1 MEGQATLFA
10 KNYCLSKNLL
20 DKNWI
25 NILNKKENKRY
36 LASYNLIKEIK
47 SIVPNDYKKMVH
59 YTMRKDDSKWL
70 SIDIDKW
77 IDSLELNKKIM
88 VINVIKKYENILVDD
103 TSTTFSSPSH

>member
-1 MEGQATLFA
+1 MYIEGIKKDVYHVGDVMYDATLFA

-47 SIVPNDYKKMVH
+47 SIVPNDYKKMIN
-59 YTMRKDDSKWL
+59 YTMRKDDNNWL

-77 IDSLELNKKIM
+77 ID
-88 VINVIKKYENILVDD
+88 
-103 TSTTFSSPSH
+103 